1 MTSHTYPSA
10 DPQFEPLAA
19 MQIPDGSRRFYTTP
33 QTRDWAACS
42 GVHAAQEGKQLQLK
56 TMLSGSP

>member
-1 MTSHTYPSA
+1 
-10 DPQFEPLAA
+10 